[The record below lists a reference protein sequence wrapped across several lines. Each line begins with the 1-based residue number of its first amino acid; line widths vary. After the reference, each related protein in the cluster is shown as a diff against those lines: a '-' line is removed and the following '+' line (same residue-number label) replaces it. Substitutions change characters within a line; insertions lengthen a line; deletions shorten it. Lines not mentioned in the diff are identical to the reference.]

1 MTEINSR
8 STYSP
13 PEDLIEIRDP
23 TIDASRITDQIR
35 KRVQDR
41 RDRLGYE
48 QQNFPSLDEATV
60 PVKPEDLPND
70 PSLYHNLGIV
80 NKSYYQFETKADVK
94 PSPATR
100 VPVLGRLWSFIRR
113 QTHEMVLFYVNRN
126 IRHQVAVNQ
135 QLVNVVNLLTTQL
148 EDQQRKILSLEKQ
161 LEALRSNQDGND

>member
-1 MTEINSR
+1 MTEINSQ
-8 STYSP
+8 STYSLP
-13 PEDLIEIRDP
+13 DDLIEIRDP
-23 TIDASRITDQIR
+23 TIDDLQIIDQIR

-48 QQNFPSLDEATV
+48 QQNFPSFDGATV
-60 PVKPEDLPND
+60 PVKPKDLPND
-70 PSLYHNLGIV
+70 PSLYYNLGLA
-80 NKSYYQFETKADVK
+80 NKSYYQFETEADVQ

-100 VPVLGRLWSFIRR
+100 VPVLGWLWSFIRQ

-126 IRHQVAVNQ
+126 IRHQVTVNQ

-148 EDQQRKILSLEKQ
+148 EEQQRKVRSLEKQ